1 MAVPGLGLLAG
12 MGVAIAMSG
21 LPQQAWDVLTNRAI
35 VPSSNPSQSVLPPA
49 VTSLSKIHDR
59 PRLDP
64 LPKQFTIWECDVVVV
79 GGSLGGIAAASQ
91 AMQAGAQTCLIELAP
106 WLGGQISAQ
115 GVSALDESL
124 TMRSEQNASSSWQA
138 FKQLILQ
145 QTMRLPTWSNLPDTT
160 HVADVNSC
168 WVGLL
173 CFPPSSGATAAEQL
187 LQMAQKMSP
196 NSRWSTST
204 AFKGAAFDVTGKEI
218 TAVYAVQR
226 TPLAADYVPQGRL
239 SQELPSW
246 YGWSSDA
253 VFKKAGLML
262 QAPAGKRMIVI
273 DATDTG
279 ELVGWAGIPHR
290 LGSEARSTTNE
301 ANASDRDNPSCTQA
315 FTYPFVLGIYDDG
328 GASRKQFAQVR
339 SGYARQ
345 EHRNDF
351 DFQSFPMFDGRS
363 VFNYRRIVSTTLSD
377 PDDGSPA
384 SGDLTLINWNRGN
397 DWAFMDPPLILTD
410 RELAASGQRQNWM
423 GGVSLEALRHAE
435 NHALLFAEWILEKQ
449 SSSERPLTYLA
460 GGETP
465 MGTRSGLSMMPYI
478 REGRR
483 ILGRSAY
490 GQSQFML
497 SEADIRADM
506 PNGRD
511 VEPTV
516 VAVTHYDVDMH
527 GCRYRNGAP
536 TWEATAAPTNEFNVL
551 PVKIPLESLI
561 PQDVDN
567 LLIGGKA
574 IAVTHIVNAVTRIHY
589 SEWSIGAAAGAT
601 AGWLAKQSEQLSPND
616 ILADRQMPQLKQ
628 HLRAQ
633 GLRLEW

>member
-1 MAVPGLGLLAG
+1 
-12 MGVAIAMSG
+12 
-21 LPQQAWDVLTNRAI
+21 
-35 VPSSNPSQSVLPPA
+35 
-49 VTSLSKIHDR
+49 
-59 PRLDP
+59 
-64 LPKQFTIWECDVVVV
+64 
-79 GGSLGGIAAASQ
+79 
-91 AMQAGAQTCLIELAP
+91 
-106 WLGGQISAQ
+106 
-115 GVSALDESL
+115 
-124 TMRSEQNASSSWQA
+124 
-138 FKQLILQ
+138 
-145 QTMRLPTWSNLPDTT
+145 
-160 HVADVNSC
+160 
-168 WVGLL
+168 
-173 CFPPSSGATAAEQL
+173 
-187 LQMAQKMSP
+187 
-196 NSRWSTST
+196 
-204 AFKGAAFDVTGKEI
+204 
-218 TAVYAVQR
+218 
-226 TPLAADYVPQGRL
+226 
-239 SQELPSW
+239 
-246 YGWSSDA
+246 
-253 VFKKAGLML
+253 
-262 QAPAGKRMIVI
+262 
-273 DATDTG
+273 
-279 ELVGWAGIPHR
+279 
-290 LGSEARSTTNE
+290 
-301 ANASDRDNPSCTQA
+301 
-315 FTYPFVLGIYDDG
+315 
-328 GASRKQFAQVR
+328 
-339 SGYARQ
+339 
-345 EHRNDF
+345 
-351 DFQSFPMFDGRS
+351 
-363 VFNYRRIVSTTLSD
+363 
-377 PDDGSPA
+377 
-384 SGDLTLINWNRGN
+384 LTLINWNRGN